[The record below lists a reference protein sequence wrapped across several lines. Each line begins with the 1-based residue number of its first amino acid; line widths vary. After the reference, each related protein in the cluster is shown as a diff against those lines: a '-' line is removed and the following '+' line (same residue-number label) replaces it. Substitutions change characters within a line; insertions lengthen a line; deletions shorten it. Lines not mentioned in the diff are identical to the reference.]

1 MLAVMSCERISISL
15 TKAGTK
21 FEVFD
26 LLALQKMVGSE
37 IRGSDKQRRNMTM
50 MMVMMNRK
58 RH

>member
-1 MLAVMSCERISISL
+1 MLEVMSCERISISL

-21 FEVFD
+21 YEVFD

-37 IRGSDKQRRNMTM
+37 IRGSDKQRRNMMM

-58 RH
+58 SH

>member
-21 FEVFD
+21 YEVFD